1 MKVNIIY
8 DDNEDDPWI
17 KFHEFILL
25 CGRMGIHAMK
35 HLKSVKDRLIHFFI
49 DKLKFS
55 KVIMGRKFEFVE
67 LWEQVKRDRLEESS
81 EDEAIWEEE
90 EEEDEYEDE
99 DEEWAMGED
108 GIRYPK
114 RFGSYEKDVL

>member
-1 MKVNIIY
+1 
-8 DDNEDDPWI
+8 
-17 KFHEFILL
+17 
-25 CGRMGIHAMK
+25 
-35 HLKSVKDRLIHFFI
+35 
-49 DKLKFS
+49 
-55 KVIMGRKFEFVE
+55 MGRKFEFVE